1 MRNLLKKLFLSVALA
16 VFVMSR
22 SAFAMPEIMSLDKIE
37 NGMKGVAYTVVDNS
51 GVIEPFDVEIM
62 GIMDNGKGSAKM
74 IVAKASGEVVDKTG
88 GILQGMSGSPVYI
101 DGKLIGAL
109 SAGLKEMNPYIFFI
123 TPIENMLKIWEMP
136 DTKAIKF
143 VKKPKPTETKTD
155 EQATFFFSGFD
166 SNGLKFLEREL
177 EPLGFTNFY
186 AASNS
191 RLHNPIKYNAKLEP
205 GSAFGVAVVCGDFL
219 VGATGTVTAIDG
231 KKILGFGHPFTHA
244 GNVNFFMMDSDVI
257 AAVSGENGNGI
268 KLASV
273 GNIIGRINQDR
284 ESGVAGVL
292 GKFPSTIP
300 ITVNIKNVSS
310 GKVETYR
317 AKIAYNET
325 LVPKL
330 GTAIAYTALSKTFD
344 SLAESTVTVEFK
356 IETNAVE
363 SGVYS
368 RKNMYYS
375 PSDVGQVA
383 MVELLQA
390 LNVLCANTTEI
401 TEIYSIEV
409 NVEMES
415 ERRTATLVSAKPN
428 KELVKPGETVYLE
441 MTVQPYRRRE
451 EKFTI
456 PYTVPISRR
465 EGPLVLDIH
474 GGALVPVAQASG
486 GGIQPSTGTPAQNF
500 QNQLN
505 KLLSAT
511 KNNQLI
517 LELNPT
523 PALKTDKERKRE
535 AKRLKNL
542 QKQII
547 ELGIK
552 IPTTTNRFD
561 IGYIIDN
568 VIQVTV
574 NVDKFDGNI
583 NRKD

>member
-22 SAFAMPEIMSLDKIE
+22 SAFAMPEIMPLNKIE
-37 NGMKGVAYTVVDNS
+37 NGMKGVAYTVIDNT
-51 GVIEPFDVEIM
+51 GVIKPFNVEIM
-62 GIMDNGKGSAKM
+62 GVMDNGKGSAKM
-74 IVAKASGEVVDKTG
+74 IVAKASGAVVDETG

-109 SAGLKEMNPYIFFI
+109 SAGLKEMNPYIFLI
-123 TPIENMLKIWEMP
+123 TPIENMLRIWEMP
-136 DTKAIKF
+136 DNQAIKIS
-143 VKKPKPTETKTD
+143 KPKPAENKTD

-186 AASNS
+186 AMSNS
-191 RLHNPIKYNAKLEP
+191 RVHNPIKLNAKLDP
-205 GSAFGVAVVCGDFL
+205 GSPFGVAVVCGDFL
-219 VGATGTVTAIDG
+219 VGATGTVTVVDG

-257 AAVSGENGNGI
+257 VSVSGANGNGM

-273 GNIIGRINQDR
+273 GNVIGRINQDR
-284 ESGVAGVL
+284 ESGVAGIL
-292 GKFPSTIP
+292 GKFPATIP
-300 ITVNIKNVSS
+300 ITVNVKNIAN

-317 AKIAYNET
+317 AKIAYNEI

-330 GTAIAYTALSKTFD
+330 GTAIAYSALSKTFD
-344 SLAESTVTVEFK
+344 SLTESTVSVEFK
-356 IETNAVE
+356 IKTNAIE
-363 SGVYS
+363 GGVYS

-375 PSDVGQVA
+375 ASDVGQVA
-383 MVELLQA
+383 MVELMQA
-390 LNVLCANTTEI
+390 LNVLCANTTER

-409 NVEMES
+409 NIEMES

-428 KELVKPGETVYLE
+428 KDLVKPGETVYLE
-441 MTVQPYRRRE
+441 MTIQPYRRRE

-456 PYTVPISRR
+456 PFTVPISRR
-465 EGPLVLDIH
+465 EGSLVLDIH
-474 GGALVPVAQASG
+474 GGALVPVAQNSG

-500 QNQLN
+500 QNQLS
-505 KLLSAT
+505 KLLGANR
-511 KNNQLI
+511 NNQLI
-517 LELNPT
+517 LEVNAA

-542 QKQII
+542 QKQIT

-552 IPTTTNRFD
+552 VPATTTKFD